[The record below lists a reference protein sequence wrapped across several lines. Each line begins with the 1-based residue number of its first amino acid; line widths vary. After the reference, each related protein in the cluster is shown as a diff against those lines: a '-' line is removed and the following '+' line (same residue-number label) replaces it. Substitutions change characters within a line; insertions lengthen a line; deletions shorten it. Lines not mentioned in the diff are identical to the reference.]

1 MIVCMGAL
9 SPSESSLPEFGIV
22 IITHDKAFVNK
33 YFCKIGIEK
42 LNTLYY
48 NALEREVT
56 EMATDSGQN
65 SFRRGVM
72 SLVILGLLK
81 KEDMYGY
88 QLVQETERKSGGRIT
103 TQEGSLYP
111 VLYKLVDQ
119 GLISDRKVLVGKRMT
134 RVYYHL
140 EPAGE
145 QRLKELIREYEEVT
159 NGVLQIIEGC
169 DTDGSQCPSYAVSM
183 GSARGTAG
191 QQETEETNPVQSR
204 VLRPGFCY

>member
-1 MIVCMGAL
+1 MIVQGAL
-9 SPSESSLPEFGIV
+9 SPLESPLPEFGIA
-22 IITHDKAFVNK
+22 IITHNKNFVNK
-33 YFCKIGIEK
+33 YFCKIGIEIIST
-42 LNTLYY
+42 LHYNT
-48 NALEREVT
+48 LEREVT
-56 EMATDSGQN
+56 GMATDSGQN

-169 DTDGSQCPSYAVSM
+169 DMDGLECPSSAVSM

-191 QQETEETNPVQSR
+191 QQEAEKTNPVQSGI
-204 VLRPGFCY
+204 LRPGFCY

>member
-1 MIVCMGAL
+1 MAA
-9 SPSESSLPEFGIV
+9 
-22 IITHDKAFVNK
+22 D
-33 YFCKIGIEK
+33 
-42 LNTLYY
+42 
-48 NALEREVT
+48 NA
-56 EMATDSGQN
+56 QN

-88 QLVQETERKSGGRIT
+88 QLVQETEKMSGGRIT

-119 GLISDRKVLVGKRMT
+119 GMISDKKVLVGKRMT

-145 QRLKELIREYEEVT
+145 QRLKELIREYEEITQGVFLIVKGDDDHAECSSDCT
-159 NGVLQIIEGC
+159 LPLGDLPGTSRKLEAEERDPVKNG
-169 DTDGSQCPSYAVSM
+169 DS
-183 GSARGTAG
+183 
-191 QQETEETNPVQSR
+191 
-204 VLRPGFCY
+204 RPGFCF

>member
-1 MIVCMGAL
+1 MDVAI
-9 SPSESSLPEFGIV
+9 
-22 IITHDKAFVNK
+22 
-33 YFCKIGIEK
+33 
-42 LNTLYY
+42 
-48 NALEREVT
+48 
-56 EMATDSGQN
+56 DSGQN

-88 QLVQETERKSGGRIT
+88 QLVQETERRSGGRIV

-119 GLISDRKVLVGKRMT
+119 GLISDRKVLVGRRMT

-145 QRLKELIREYEEVT
+145 QRLRELTREYEEVT
-159 NGVLQIIEGC
+159 KGVLQMIL
-169 DTDGSQCPSYAVSM
+169 TKA
-183 GSARGTAG
+183 
-191 QQETEETNPVQSR
+191 
-204 VLRPGFCY
+204 

>member
-1 MIVCMGAL
+1 ME
-9 SPSESSLPEFGIV
+9 SPLPEFGIA
-22 IITHDKAFVNK
+22 IITHNKNFVNK
-33 YFCKIGIEK
+33 YFRKIGIEIIS
-42 LNTLYY
+42 TLHY
-48 NALEREVT
+48 NILEREVT
-56 EMATDSGQN
+56 GMATDSGQN

-169 DTDGSQCPSYAVSM
+169 DMDGLECPSSAVSM

-191 QQETEETNPVQSR
+191 QQEAEETNPVQGG
-204 VLRPGFCY
+204 VLRPGLCY